1 MFQTDINH
9 LLQGFSV
16 PLLDTF
22 MIGVSWTGDQTF
34 IVGLLCLVALGI
46 DLRRG
51 FLLVQIFLITIIST
65 DILKTVFALP
75 RPFFVDDTLRD
86 FGALKEGI
94 TALSE
99 GAATAF
105 LASLPESSI
114 EAYRQLNLKPE
125 DYGLPSGHTTGAV
138 ALWGGLAVVF
148 RKNRLGLLAFVMIPL
163 MMISR
168 LYLARHFP
176 ADVLAGLGLGLF
188 ILILAAYLL
197 NRRDWWRLFLP
208 DSYSLQNGKRAWVLF
223 GGGFL
228 LPMLLLFSGEGH
240 VGRIAAL
247 LAVNM
252 ALLTLIAFGTSFE
265 AGNIWHRILRTM
277 LGFGLFFLLT
287 YAIKLAPLPTNSLAT
302 SVVKG
307 FAPVFVLFV
316 CAPLITSLFM
326 RKNTEVTVS
335 E

>member
-9 LLQGFSV
+9 LLQGLST
-16 PLLDTF
+16 PWLDSF
-22 MIGVSWTGDQTF
+22 MIGVSWTGEQTF
-34 IVGLLCLVALGI
+34 IVGLLCLVALGV

-75 RPFFVDDTLRD
+75 IPFFVDGSLRD
-86 FGALKEGI
+86 FGALKEGMA
-94 TALSE
+94 ALTD

-114 EAYRQLNLKPE
+114 EAYRLLNLKPD

-148 RKNRLGLLAFVMIPL
+148 RKNRLGLLAVVMIPL

-176 ADVLAGLGLGLF
+176 ADVMAGLGLGLF

-197 NRRDWWRLFLP
+197 NRRDWWRLFLS
-208 DSYSLQNGKRAWVLF
+208 DSYSLQKGMRAWLLL

-265 AGNIWHRILRTM
+265 MGTIWHRMLRAV
-277 LGFGLFFLLT
+277 LGFGLFFLMT
-287 YAIKLAPLPTNSLAT
+287 YVIKLAPLPANSLAT
-302 SVVKG
+302 SVVIG
-307 FAPVFVLFV
+307 FVPVFVLFV
-316 CAPLITSLFM
+316 CAPLITGFFM
-326 RKNTEVTVS
+326 QKNTEVTVT